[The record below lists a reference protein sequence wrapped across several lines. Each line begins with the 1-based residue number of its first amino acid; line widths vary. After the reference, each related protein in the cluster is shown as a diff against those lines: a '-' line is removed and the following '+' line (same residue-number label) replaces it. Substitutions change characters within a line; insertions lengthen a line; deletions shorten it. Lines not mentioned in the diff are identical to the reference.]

1 LSLKQGDFKMKD
13 ATKDGVST
21 EEEVKIS
28 GTGHADELENI
39 VVSRENVFEED
50 SGLKLDREDAEEETE
65 EEAEEDT
72 ETTEEK
78 TDKIEEPAETEEPTD
93 EKVKIVVDGEE
104 REVPLSEIKDAGI
117 RSLQKE
123 SAADKRLEEATKL
136 LKEAQEVKTQPPE
149 KEPDVEEE
157 DVSTEPDELK
167 DAEAEL
173 AKKRQAHRDAIQYG
187 TDEEVE
193 EAMIAYESAL
203 RTVNRIEAGASRPD
217 ATQNNLSVD
226 DVVDKLEERKVIK
239 KFHLSPEE
247 GGFKDL
253 TDDPVLR
260 NACLLKV
267 DELLE
272 SGEPGTW
279 ETYEK
284 AGNLVREK
292 YVTGPQPPETDVET
306 TDDKPTST
314 DNLETKLERKREIDN
329 IPAANAKTESTLK
342 PAEQK
347 KPSEIVEEIR
357 QSRPGQHI

>member
-1 LSLKQGDFKMKD
+1 MKD

-65 EEAEEDT
+65 EEAEEVT

-78 TDKIEEPAETEEPTD
+78 TDKIEETAETEEPTDD

-226 DVVDKLEERKVIK
+226 DVADKLEERKVIK

>member
-1 LSLKQGDFKMKD
+1 MPKD
-13 ATKDGVST
+13 ATEGVSEEVT
-21 EEEVKIS
+21 EEKTPIS

-50 SGLKLDREDAEEETE
+50 SGLKLDRQDEETE
-65 EEAEEDT
+65 TEEVT

-78 TDKIEEPAETEEPTD
+78 TEDTAETEEPTD
-93 EKVKIVVDGEE
+93 DKVKIVVDGEE
-104 REVPLSEIKDAGI
+104 REVPLSEVTDAGV
-117 RSLQKE
+117 RALQKE

-157 DVSTEPDELK
+157 EVSTEPDELK
-167 DAEAEL
+167 DAEKEL
-173 AKKRQAHRDAIQYG
+173 AKKRQVHRDAIQYG

-203 RTVNRIEAGASRPD
+203 RTVSRIESGASKPD
-217 ATQNNLSVD
+217 ATPDNLSVD
-226 DVVDKLEERKVIK
+226 EVADKLEEREVIR
-239 KFHLSPEE
+239 KFHLSQEE

-292 YVTGPQPPETDVET
+292 YVTGTQPPETDADEE
-306 TDDKPTST
+306 TDDKPTS
-314 DNLETKLERKREIDN
+314 DDSIETKKERKREIDN
-329 IPAANAKTESTLK
+329 IPAANAKTESTTK
-342 PAEQK
+342 PEK
-347 KPSEIVEEIR
+347 KQSPSEIVDGIR
-357 QSRPGQHI
+357 QARVGQNY